1 MSSFIPGNKQIY
13 LSPANYSAEA
23 EKFRRKLSELRP
35 RGQPNNEWRQRP
47 LWIVSEV
54 NNCNVIRSEVFGQPV
69 SWLCE
74 LGKGKGGGGRIQHYI
89 ISTICMAMSNA
100 QMWRNQES
108 FISWNGEM
116 WNKQNMNSIWAE
128 LTSLLLLLNV
138 TNLPP
143 CHKFPATIQ
152 NNINGIHY

>member
-1 MSSFIPGNKQIY
+1 MSSFIPGNKQFY

-23 EKFRRKLSELRP
+23 EKFRGKLSELRP

-100 QMWRNQES
+100 QMWRNRES
-108 FISWNGEM
+108 FISWNGEK

-128 LTSLLLLLNV
+128 LTSLLLQLNV
-138 TNLPP
+138 TNLQL
-143 CHKFPATIQ
+143 CHKYPATIQ
-152 NNINGIHY
+152 NNVNGTH